1 VHLVSSGSNGFQV
14 TSLPMVVDR
23 ESGRLA
29 GHLARANTHWRQLD
43 GKTVVAIAVASEAY
57 VSPSWYRTKSESG
70 GRVVPTWNYEA
81 VHVHGV
87 AQLHQDTEWL
97 SDLVRRTTDVHESRR
112 SDGSDRWRVD
122 DAPDDFIDRQLA
134 AIVGVSVSLDR
145 IDAKQKMSANRS
157 VADRAGVIAGLSATE
172 GSSPRM
178 IDVMSNALDAELQ
191 P

>member
-1 VHLVSSGSNGFQV
+1 
-14 TSLPMVVDR
+14 MI
-23 ESGRLA
+23 
-29 GHLARANTHWRQLD
+29 
-43 GKTVVAIAVASEAY
+43 IAMASESY
-57 VSPSWYRTKSESG
+57 VSPSWYRSKHESG

-97 SDLVRRTTDVHESRR
+97 SDLVRRMTDVHESRR
-112 SDGSDRWRVD
+112 SDGSDRWEVD
-122 DAPDDFIDRQLA
+122 DAPDDFIDRHLA

-157 VADRAGVIAGLSATE
+157 VADRAEVIAGLSATE
-172 GSSPRM
+172 GSSLRL
-178 IDVMSNALDAELQ
+178 IDIMSGALDSEPQ